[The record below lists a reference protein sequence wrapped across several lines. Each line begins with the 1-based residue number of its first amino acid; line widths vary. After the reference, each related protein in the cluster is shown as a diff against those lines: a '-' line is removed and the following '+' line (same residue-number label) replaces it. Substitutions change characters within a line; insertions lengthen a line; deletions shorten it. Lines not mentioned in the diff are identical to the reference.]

1 MPPAMQLI
9 ESADL
14 LAVGYD
20 RERSE
25 LWARFRTRPNLVY
38 VYFDVPDLVYRE
50 LLAAPSHGRFFHARI
65 RDVYPVEK
73 RHWTV

>member
-1 MPPAMQLI
+1 MQPI

-20 RERSE
+20 RDLGE

-38 VYFDVPDLVYRE
+38 VYFDVPELVHKQ
-50 LLAAPSHGRFFHARI
+50 LWAAASHGKYFHSQI
-65 RDVYPVEK
+65 RDVYRVE
-73 RHWTV
+73 RREWLG